1 MIELM
6 NDAQARVTAM
16 SWHGGGG
23 SELYSFGS
31 SGAIPW
37 DPTGLL
43 AEISTARGEAGSAA
57 SHDAL
62 LALAKYIEV
71 TPPRDPQPSWA
82 DLWDPDFEK
91 SL

>member
-1 MIELM
+1 MIEM
-6 NDAQARVTAM
+6 MSDAHARVTAM

-37 DPTGLL
+37 DSAGLL
-43 AEISTARGEAGSAA
+43 SEIAVARGESGSLA
-57 SHDAL
+57 SRDAL
-62 LALAKYIEV
+62 TALAKYVEL
-71 TPPRDPQPSWA
+71 TPPRDPQPGWA
-82 DLWDPDFEK
+82 GLWDQDFEK